1 MIPIGTLGA
10 VVLGVALGVAS
21 FGIAFALGLRRA
33 VLAVLLVRSSCD
45 PLFALTQ
52 SDGRGMGLGAVVNAL
67 VIILALLFFLES
79 PALIGSAILPWA
91 GFLMTA
97 LASVIGSPEPT
108 MKALRGFFV
117 LTSYAAVFAFP
128 FALIRSRQWAL
139 RCLTVVMCSSIIPLA
154 YAFVELASG
163 SAATAD
169 GFQVSSTFGVNIFA
183 HYLVVLLA
191 LTLFLL
197 RSSLVSLSPRVGRW
211 LLLHLP
217 IIVILILLSGTRSA
231 WVSGAIVLIVYASI
245 VDKRYLLCLPL
256 VPLLIFVPGV
266 DERLLDLQ
274 AGWLDYGYA
283 RLNSY
288 AWRKILWQSALD
300 WLMENP
306 SEYLVLGYG
315 LGSFEYYMPMFF
327 PRAVE
332 RFGAHNVFLQIFFEM
347 GILGLLAYLCLFAAL
362 FAKLKIGYSFDKGGA
377 MILMSLALAQ
387 LAASYSDNM
396 LDYLAYQW
404 YFWFIMGVVCAWY
417 QLRSMPQPVQADQ
430 EPPRPGG
437 AGHRGGDVERLARC
451 RGGSAVQSTL

>member
-33 VLAVLLVRSSCD
+33 V
-45 PLFALTQ
+45 
-52 SDGRGMGLGAVVNAL
+52 VNAL

-91 GFLMTA
+91 AFLMTA

-163 SAATAD
+163 SA

-211 LLLHLP
+211 LLLYQP
-217 IIVILILLSGTRSA
+217 IIVILILLSGVRSA
-231 WVSGAIVLIVYASI
+231 WVSCAIVLIVYAST
-245 VDKRYLLCLPL
+245 VDKRYLLGLSL

-266 DERLLDLQ
+266 EERLLDLQ
-274 AGWLDYGYA
+274 TGWLDYGYA

-315 LGSFEYYMPMFF
+315 LGSFEHYEPLFF
-327 PRAVE
+327 PRAVDK
-332 RFGAHNVFLQIFFEM
+332 FGAHNALLQIFFEM
-347 GILGLLAYLCLFAAL
+347 GILGVLGFLWLFVSL
-362 FAKLKIGYSFDKGGA
+362 FAKLRVGYSFDKAGA
-377 MILMSLALAQ
+377 MIMMTLALAY
-387 LAASYSDNM
+387 LVASYSDNM
-396 LDYLAYQW
+396 LDYLVFQW

-417 QLRSMPQPVQADQ
+417 QLHST
-430 EPPRPGG
+430 PRPVHTLTVQGLISVPSTE
-437 AGHRGGDVERLARC
+437 GDSV
-451 RGGSAVQSTL
+451 

>member
-45 PLFALTQ
+45 PLFTLTQ

-91 GFLMTA
+91 AFLMTA

-169 GFQVSSTFGVNIFA
+169 GIRVSSTFGVNIFA

-211 LLLHLP
+211 LLLYQP
-217 IIVILILLSGTRSA
+217 IIVILILLSGVRSA
-231 WVSGAIVLIVYASI
+231 WVSCAIVLIVYAST
-245 VDKRYLLCLPL
+245 VDKRYLLGLSL

-266 DERLLDLQ
+266 EERLLDLQ
-274 AGWLDYGYA
+274 AGWLDYGYG

-288 AWRKILWQSALD
+288 AWRQILWQSALD

-315 LGSFEYYMPMFF
+315 LGSFEHYLPMFF
-327 PRAVE
+327 PRVAAGGAVE
-332 RFGAHNVFLQIFFEM
+332 RVGAHNVFLQIFFEM
-347 GILGLLAYLCLFAAL
+347 GILGLLAFLCLFVAL

-377 MILMSLALAQ
+377 IILMGLALAQ

-404 YFWFIMGVVCAWY
+404 YFWFVMGVVCAWY
-417 QLRSMPQPVQADQ
+417 QLHSTPQQVHTSTA
-430 EPPRPGG
+430 
-437 AGHRGGDVERLARC
+437 RGLILAP
-451 RGGSAVQSTL
+451 STGEDTV